1 MKLINVLSF
10 SVITTLAVLSN
21 SCSPSSNPTSKVSK
35 EEASK
40 TLNRIV
46 DEYFDA
52 FLQLNPLFAT
62 SIGDHRFDDKMN
74 VSISKEQRAKQL
86 HLSHRFLEM
95 GKKIPLDQLDVEDR
109 LTCEMF
115 VRDLQSDVELLKVD
129 LDYLMPFNQFSSF
142 FSDFA
147 EMASGSS
154 FITFN
159 TASDYTNFLK
169 RSEVV
174 PAYIDTMIENMKE
187 GIKQGVTTPK
197 ILVEEGLK
205 QLQNLLVPNYKDS
218 VFYHPLLTLDTKV
231 PGEEGSKIKA
241 SYESMIENKIY
252 PAYQKL
258 EKFVRQTYLP
268 AARTTDGL
276 CFIPGGKEFYSA
288 LVRNYTTTDLT
299 PEQIQAMGI
308 SEVERIGQEFEAAK
322 NQMGF
327 KGDLPAFFA
336 SLKLKTPKLY
346 PFHDAQGVI
355 DAYMAI
361 YKKVMEKIPDYFHLL
376 PKAKFEIRQVE
387 PFKAENASEA
397 YQQAN
402 EDGSRPGIFWV
413 PVPHPTDYAVKDME
427 CLFLHEAIPGHHFQI
442 SIQQELPH
450 LSRYRKFMGNTSYIE
465 GWALYAESLGKEL
478 GMYTNPYQWV
488 GRLTLEM
495 HRAIR
500 LVVDTGIHFYGWS
513 REKAIQYSLE
523 HEPEDKRRVEAEI
536 DRYMAIPGQA
546 VSYKVGE
553 LKIQELKKRA
563 KQMLGP
569 SYLDWEFNDQ
579 IIQNGSL
586 PLSVLDAQVDR
597 FIREK
602 LSGNLKKDRSL

>member
-1 MKLINVLSF
+1 M
-10 SVITTLAVLSN
+10 
-21 SCSPSSNPTSKVSK
+21 
-35 EEASK
+35 E
-40 TLNRIV
+40 
-46 DEYFDA
+46 
-52 FLQLNPLFAT
+52 
-62 SIGDHRFDDKMN
+62 
-74 VSISKEQRAKQL
+74 
-86 HLSHRFLEM
+86 
-95 GKKIPLDQLDVEDR
+95 
-109 LTCEMF
+109 
-115 VRDLQSDVELLKVD
+115 
-129 LDYLMPFNQFSSF
+129 
-142 FSDFA
+142 
-147 EMASGSS
+147 
-154 FITFN
+154 
-159 TASDYTNFLK
+159 
-169 RSEVV
+169 
-174 PAYIDTMIENMKE
+174 
-187 GIKQGVTTPK
+187 
-197 ILVEEGLK
+197 
-205 QLQNLLVPNYKDS
+205 
-218 VFYHPLLTLDTKV
+218 
-231 PGEEGSKIKA
+231 
-241 SYESMIENKIY
+241 
-252 PAYQKL
+252 
-258 EKFVRQTYLP
+258 
-268 AARTTDGL
+268 
-276 CFIPGGKEFYSA
+276 
-288 LVRNYTTTDLT
+288 
-299 PEQIQAMGI
+299 
-308 SEVERIGQEFEAAK
+308 
-322 NQMGF
+322 
-327 KGDLPAFFA
+327 
-336 SLKLKTPKLY
+336 
-346 PFHDAQGVI
+346 
-355 DAYMAI
+355 I
-361 YKKVMEKIPDYFHLL
+361 YKKVMKKIPDYFHLL

-397 YQQAN
+397 YQPAN

-513 REKAIQYSLE
+513 REKAIGYSLE
-523 HEPEDKRRVEAEI
+523 HEPEDKRSVEAEI

-563 KQMLGP
+563 KQMLGT

-602 LSGNLKKDRSL
+602 LSGNLKTDKSL